1 MSDMSEIDGAGA
13 GPGREVEL
21 KLAIGSDAA
30 RTAADRELGR
40 APARS
45 VETIYYDTPRRRLH
59 SAGYSLRLRRD
70 GEKWTQSVKSADGFV
85 RFEQDHVLRGA
96 MPDFSLL
103 EGTPIASLVD
113 VTDGL
118 SPMFVTRVQRRSR
131 RRDADGSRIEYSL
144 DEGEVIARDRSW
156 PILELELELKAG
168 APGAL
173 FDQGRRLAEDEAFVP
188 AFMSKA
194 DRGYALV
201 DGILGEPVKFGAHRL
216 DGEMTAAA
224 AFQTL
229 ARRCLRQL
237 SLNADLIGGGW
248 RLEALHQARTALRRL
263 RVAMKL
269 FEPLLA
275 KPRTEAV
282 EAELKWLTGE
292 LADARN
298 LDVLVLETFQPV
310 ADKLAD
316 RPAAAAFGKALLAA
330 QERGHERAR
339 KALASPRF
347 RLMLLDAARWVEGC
361 GDPEPRLVARAQGAC
376 AADYAAKA
384 LASRRR
390 ALCKRIDDL
399 DWGDPF
405 ARHKARIAAK
415 KMRYA
420 SEFFLGLGP
429 KSRSDRYRPFVEALS
444 EMQDKLGRL
453 NDLAVAEAMVLHTLE
468 AALDSPDRTQRIGYA
483 AGVVMGRNL
492 ARADKLAKSARRASG
507 AFVRTPVWW

>member
-1 MSDMSEIDGAGA
+1 MSDTHGAGA
-13 GPGREVEL
+13 GAGREVEL

-30 RTAADRELGR
+30 RSAADRELGR

-70 GEKWTQSVKSADGFV
+70 GEKWSQSVKSADGFN
-85 RFEQDHVLRGA
+85 RFEQDHPLRGA

-113 VTDGL
+113 VADGL

-144 DEGEVIARDRSW
+144 DEGEVIAADRSW

-173 FDQGRRLAEDEAFVP
+173 FDQGRRLARDEAFVP

-201 DGILGEPVKFGAHRL
+201 DGILGEPVKFGAHKL
-216 DGEMTAAA
+216 DDRMSAAA

-237 SLNADLIGGGW
+237 SLNADLIGSGW

-275 KPRTEAV
+275 KPRTEAI

-316 RPAAAAFGKALLAA
+316 RAAAAAFGKALLAA

-339 KALASPRF
+339 EALASPRF

-361 GDPEPRLVARAQGAC
+361 GEPAEPALIARAQGAF
-376 AADYAAKA
+376 AADFAARA
-384 LASRRR
+384 LAARRK
-390 ALCKRIDDL
+390 ALCKRIEDL

-405 ARHKARIAAK
+405 ARHKVRIAAK

-429 KSRSDRYRPFVEALS
+429 KSRSGRYRPFVEALS

-453 NDLAVAEAMVLHTLE
+453 NDLSVAETMILHTLE
-468 AALDSPDRTQRIGYA
+468 AALDTRDGAQRIGYA

-492 ARADKLAKSARRASG
+492 AHSDKLARSARRASR
-507 AFVRTPVWW
+507 AFADTPVWW